1 MGDILGIFPRKCV
14 SEDKARWKDS
24 CWFVGPV
31 IIPESIHSD
40 VGCYKWYQSLDPAGS
55 VADGD
60 VGPVR
65 GGDCDSQNPVIRK
78 GKDRVSCAIPHR
90 LGKVNCNDSKTV

>member
-1 MGDILGIFPRKCV
+1 M
-14 SEDKARWKDS
+14 
-24 CWFVGPV
+24 FVGRSSRHS
-31 IIPESIHSD
+31 ESSHSD
-40 VGCYKWYQSLDPAGS
+40 VGCHKCYQSLDPVGS

-65 GGDCDSQNPVIRK
+65 GGDCDSQNPVICK

-90 LGKVNCNDSKTV
+90 LGKVKCNDSKTV